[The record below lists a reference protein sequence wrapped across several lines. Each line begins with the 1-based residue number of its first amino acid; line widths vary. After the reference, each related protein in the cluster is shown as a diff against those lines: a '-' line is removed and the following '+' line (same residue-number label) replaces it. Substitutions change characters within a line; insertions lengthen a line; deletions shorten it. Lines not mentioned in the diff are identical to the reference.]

1 MMPVR
6 SKRTVNRGESFGS
19 VSYGI
24 PARRHRRPRGFD
36 DRRDAGVPFAVG
48 GPTARRGQSGEPVR
62 VLDDAGASGVDR
74 PQSRD
79 QRSKGGSDPREVRS
93 GCSAGEAV
101 LRDHLG
107 RRQRHLLRLRGG
119 IGRARTRGDVCG
131 RPRRRDCTGGG
142 ERLAVRSRDA
152 AGDGRDLRPQHL
164 DRIDRQGPRHPLCG
178 HTRRGRGPERPPSPA
193 RLSRRPPSGRRGLPS
208 DGGGAHADDRRILAT
223 LPFEVGVPP
232 EGPNGFLALRPIVER
247 AARSHVL
254 GFAVVLGVALLLH
267 YGLLPLLGRRVG
279 IRETPAY
286 FLAVALVPVALW
298 LIPAFSPA
306 LARGAYHAHRKLFGK
321 DGVYVRLPASEPIR
335 LHDTRLM
342 SVAPFAIDVLVMA
355 EILFLQGTADLRQLV
370 VGFVA
375 FPILLLAGLLTSL
388 LPGAWL
394 LDGLELRL
402 IRPIH
407 GEVVRPAEWFERT
420 VGPVGAVALLAG
432 FVTLLN
438 AYVGSYER
446 ALVDLGLWAVR
457 LFPAVFGAVCVY
469 RLVVEPQVLPSLVA
483 WCANQGIETRTA
495 LPDVLAEWAAGSAGD
510 RPRSL
515 S

>member
-1 MMPVR
+1 
-6 SKRTVNRGESFGS
+6 
-19 VSYGI
+19 
-24 PARRHRRPRGFD
+24 
-36 DRRDAGVPFAVG
+36 
-48 GPTARRGQSGEPVR
+48 
-62 VLDDAGASGVDR
+62 
-74 PQSRD
+74 
-79 QRSKGGSDPREVRS
+79 
-93 GCSAGEAV
+93 
-101 LRDHLG
+101 
-107 RRQRHLLRLRGG
+107 
-119 IGRARTRGDVCG
+119 
-131 RPRRRDCTGGG
+131 
-142 ERLAVRSRDA
+142 
-152 AGDGRDLRPQHL
+152 
-164 DRIDRQGPRHPLCG
+164 
-178 HTRRGRGPERPPSPA
+178 
-193 RLSRRPPSGRRGLPS
+193 
-208 DGGGAHADDRRILAT
+208 
-223 LPFEVGVPP
+223 
-232 EGPNGFLALRPIVER
+232 LRPIVER

-335 LHDTRLM
+335 LRDTLLM

-402 IRPIH
+402 VNPAR

-420 VGPVGAVALLAG
+420 LGPIGAVAILAG
-432 FVTLLN
+432 FVTLLHTS
-438 AYVGSYER
+438 GFSYEL
-446 ALVDLGLWAVR
+446 ALYDLGLWAVR

-469 RLVVEPQVLPSLVA
+469 RLAIEPQVLPGLDA
-483 WCANQGIETRTA
+483 WCAKAGIETRKA
-495 LPDVLAEWAAGSAGD
+495 LPSVLGEWVAPKG
-510 RPRSL
+510 
-515 S
+515 

>member
-1 MMPVR
+1 M
-6 SKRTVNRGESFGS
+6 
-19 VSYGI
+19 
-24 PARRHRRPRGFD
+24 
-36 DRRDAGVPFAVG
+36 
-48 GPTARRGQSGEPVR
+48 
-62 VLDDAGASGVDR
+62 
-74 PQSRD
+74 
-79 QRSKGGSDPREVRS
+79 
-93 GCSAGEAV
+93 
-101 LRDHLG
+101 
-107 RRQRHLLRLRGG
+107 
-119 IGRARTRGDVCG
+119 
-131 RPRRRDCTGGG
+131 
-142 ERLAVRSRDA
+142 
-152 AGDGRDLRPQHL
+152 
-164 DRIDRQGPRHPLCG
+164 
-178 HTRRGRGPERPPSPA
+178 
-193 RLSRRPPSGRRGLPS
+193 
-208 DGGGAHADDRRILAT
+208 
-223 LPFEVGVPP
+223 
-232 EGPNGFLALRPIVER
+232 GFLLWWPAVDR
-247 AARSHVL
+247 AARTHIL
-254 GFAVVLGVALLLH
+254 GFVVVLAVALVLH
-267 YGLLPLLGRRVG
+267 YGFLPFFGRRVG

-286 FLAVALVPVALW
+286 FLAIALVPVALW
-298 LIPAFSPA
+298 LVPAFSRA
-306 LARGAYHAHRKLFGK
+306 LARGAYEAHRRLFGGE
-321 DGVYVRLPASEPIR
+321 GVYVRLPAAEPVR
-335 LHDTRLM
+335 LRDTILM
-342 SVAPFAIDVLVMA
+342 SIGPFAIDLLVMA
-355 EILFLQGTADLRQLV
+355 EIEYLQGAADLRALA

-483 WCANQGIETRTA
+483 WCAKQGIETRTA